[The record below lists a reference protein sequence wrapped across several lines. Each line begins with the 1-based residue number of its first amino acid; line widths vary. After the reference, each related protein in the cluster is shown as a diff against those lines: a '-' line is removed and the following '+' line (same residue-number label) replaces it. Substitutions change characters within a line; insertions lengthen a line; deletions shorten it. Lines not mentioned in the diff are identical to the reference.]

1 MKKILLIL
9 FCLPLLAICQN
20 QRKIALVIGNAN
32 YEDPNGLLKN
42 PINDSKL
49 MSETFTELEFDS
61 VIVANDLSFVA
72 MREVFRNYRSRGKKV
87 LMLVL
92 YIILGTVCKT
102 PIMKHI

>member
-49 MSETFTELEFDS
+49 MSEIVKS
-61 VIVANDLSFVA
+61 V
-72 MREVFRNYRSRGKKV
+72 YRSLPK
-87 LMLVL
+87 
-92 YIILGTVCKT
+92 YCK
-102 PIMKHI
+102 